1 MTPRQL
7 SAKPGEDSQA
17 PSSVYA
23 THSDDDNA
31 RPEKAARR
39 PFTAFGFGAGHGCG
53 QHLIYDL
60 GLPRDIC

>member
-1 MTPRQL
+1 MTLRQP
-7 SAKPGEDSQA
+7 SAKPGEDPQA

-23 THSDDDNA
+23 THSDDVERA
-31 RPEKAARR
+31 PREGLH
-39 PFTAFGFGAGHGCG
+39 TGLYSVCSGQGCG